1 LKFQESLYLKN
12 LDEEI
17 IMMMMIKS
25 KILKTQDL
33 EILVKNKIDEEIMIM
48 MIKIIKIEI
57 LNMKEKK
64 GHHLMNIKEK
74 EYHLVQMEK
83 KWK

>member
-1 LKFQESLYLKN
+1 MKFQESLYLKN

-33 EILVKNKIDEEIMIM
+33 EILVKNKIDEEIMM
-48 MIKIIKIEI
+48 MIIKIIKIEI
-57 LNMKEKK
+57 LNMREKK
-64 GHHLMNIKEK
+64 DHHLMNIKEK

-83 KWK
+83 K